1 MPAFMPWISSVQ
13 VQPDQPELSRWT
25 LEYAAFGQPLRFSWL
40 ARNLQVPP
48 PPPPPLLPLLAP
60 APLTAVQRS
69 DSRFLVLLLLG
80 GARIGFCRQP
90 IHHQKIHWRS
100 VDGLPNRGA
109 VRFYPRGPLACEVE
123 QRLQLTIS
131 YEVPDFLAPLASSLR
146 PLVESIIQKDMERF
160 ATYARVQSHEA
171 ASPR

>member
-1 MPAFMPWISSVQ
+1 MPAFMPWISS

-40 ARNLQVPP
+40 ARNLQ
-48 PPPPPLLPLLAP
+48 
-60 APLTAVQRS
+60 
-69 DSRFLVLLLLG
+69 
-80 GARIGFCRQP
+80 P

-109 VRFYPRGPLACEVE
+109 VRFYPRGPSACEVE

-146 PLVESIIQKDMERF
+146 PLVESIIQRDMERF
-160 ATYARVQSHEA
+160 GKYASAQSHEA